1 MRGILAYLCRLRP
14 MRTTRSLVLVAEAI
28 LQMDLEDDP
37 RLWGYALSKRSG
49 VRSGVLYPMLDRMLQ
64 EAWIEDAWEER
75 AEGWKRPPRRYYR
88 LTDDGRTQL
97 GAVVQRAGRE
107 QSFTGL
113 RVGFA

>member
-1 MRGILAYLCRLRP
+1 MTGDDDDYLLRWPRDLFKAETARLLDGRGG
-14 MRTTRSLVLVAEAI
+14 M
-28 LQMDLEDDP
+28 
-37 RLWGYALSKRSG
+37 SG
-49 VRSGVLYPMLDRMLQ
+49 
-64 EAWIEDAWEER
+64 WIEDAWEER